1 MAEVTWITAGGE
13 RITAEVGDGVN
24 LMEAAVA
31 NRVPGIVGECG
42 GGMMCATCHV
52 YVESDHRT
60 GEPGPIEADLLD
72 FADAPRRDGSRLS
85 CQISARPELDGITV
99 EVPPAW

>member
-1 MAEVTWITAGGE
+1 MAEVTWIADGE
-13 RITAEVGDGVN
+13 RITADVADGIN

-31 NRVPGIVGECG
+31 NGVPGIVGECG

-60 GEPGPIEADLLD
+60 GEPTPVEADLLD
-72 FADAPRRDGSRLS
+72 FAEVPRRDTSRLS
-85 CQISARPELDGITV
+85 CQIVARPELDGITV
-99 EVPPAW
+99 EVPSAW

>member
-1 MAEVTWITAGGE
+1 MAEVTWITADGE

-31 NRVPGIVGECG
+31 NGVPGIVGECG

-52 YVESDHRT
+52 YVESGHRT
-60 GEPGPIEADLLD
+60 GAPGPIEADLLD